1 MASSVLHDS
10 SSSSGLLSC
19 AALCL
24 LESGESQLRW
34 DLSNP
39 AFLTVVGVST
49 CLLGWS
55 KLCLLPPQGQW
66 LLESPSPQDTSS
78 KAGGHAILKCYPTSG
93 DKSGHSHQQ
102 AQGQECRFLIQY

>member
-1 MASSVLHDS
+1 MASSVLHE
-10 SSSSGLLSC
+10 SSSGSGLTCC

-24 LESGESQLRW
+24 LGPGESQLRW

-39 AFLTVVGVST
+39 VFLTVVGVST

-78 KAGGHAILKCYPTSG
+78 KAMVGRP
-93 DKSGHSHQQ
+93 
-102 AQGQECRFLIQY
+102 F

>member
-1 MASSVLHDS
+1 MASFVLPES
-10 SSSSGLLSC
+10 SRGSRILC
-19 AALCL
+19 CMALCL
-24 LESGESQLRW
+24 LGPGESQLRW

-39 AFLTVVGVST
+39 VFLTVVGLST

-78 KAGGHAILKCYPTSG
+78 KAMVGRP
-93 DKSGHSHQQ
+93 
-102 AQGQECRFLIQY
+102 F